1 MRSSHKIKMS
11 ISQKIRT
18 AVVQTYIMARHPE
31 AIKLKRKGISYE
43 HYRDLKKQ
51 WILDLDIKTILDIG
65 ANKGQFARLAREVFA
80 DATIYSFEPLPDC
93 FAELKMALPDDK
105 NFFPFENA
113 IGSREETLEFFR
125 SFHTPSSSF
134 LKMEELHKE
143 AFPESQEG
151 QSAEPTIVKVKTLDG
166 VLGGETLEKNILV
179 KIDVQ
184 GFEMEAIEGA
194 KNILADARIVIL
206 EMSFLKIY
214 ENQPL
219 FHDVYEKM
227 YNLGFRFRGSL
238 AQMLHPTTD
247 EIVQTDAIFV
257 REN

>member
-1 MRSSHKIKMS
+1 MS

-18 AVVQTYIMARHPE
+18 AVVQGYIMARHPE

-51 WILDLDIKTILDIG
+51 WIVDLGIRTILDIG
-65 ANKGQFARLAREVFA
+65 ANKGQFARLAREVFPSA
-80 DATIYSFEPLPDC
+80 AIYSFEPLPDC
-93 FAELKMALPDDK
+93 FAELKTALPDDK

-113 IGSREETLEFFR
+113 IGSRAETLEFFR

-143 AFPESQEG
+143 AFPESREG
-151 QSAEPTIVKVKTLDG
+151 QSAEPIKVRVETLDG
-166 VLGGETLEKNILV
+166 VLGDRRLEKNILV

-184 GFEMEAIEGA
+184 GYEMEAIEGA
-194 KNILADARIVIL
+194 RGVLREAKIAIL
-206 EMSFLKIY
+206 EMSFMKIY
-214 ENQPL
+214 EDQPL

-238 AQMLHPTTD
+238 AQMLHPVTD

-257 REN
+257 RED

>member
-1 MRSSHKIKMS
+1 MS

-18 AVVQTYIMARHPE
+18 AVVQGYIMARHPE
-31 AIKLKRKGISYE
+31 AIRLKRKGISYE
-43 HYRDLKKQ
+43 HYRDLKRR
-51 WILDLDIKTILDIG
+51 WILDLGIKTILDIG
-65 ANKGQFARLAREVFA
+65 ANKGQFALLARAVFPA
-80 DATIYSFEPLPDC
+80 AAIYSFEPLPDC
-93 FAELKMALPDDK
+93 FAELKNALAGDE

-143 AFPESQEG
+143 AFPESREG
-151 QSAEPTIVKVKTLDG
+151 QSAEPLRVAVKTLDG
-166 VLGGETLEKNILV
+166 ALGARRLEKNILV

-184 GFEMEAIEGA
+184 GYELEAIEGA
-194 KNILADARIVIL
+194 KKILADAKIVIL

-238 AQMLHPTTD
+238 AQMLHPVTD

-257 REN
+257 KES

>member
-1 MRSSHKIKMS
+1 MS
-11 ISQKIRT
+11 ISQKVRW
-18 AVVQTYIMARHPE
+18 AVAQTYIMARHPE

-43 HYRDLKKQ
+43 HYRELKKP
-51 WILDLDIKTILDIG
+51 WLLNSGIKTILDIG
-65 ANKGQFARLAREVFA
+65 ANKGQFAKLAREVFPA
-80 DATIYSFEPLPDC
+80 AKIYSFEPLPDC
-93 FAELKMALPDDK
+93 FAELKKALPHDE
-105 NFFPFENA
+105 NFFPFENG

-143 AFPESQEG
+143 SFPESREG
-151 QSAEPTIVKVKTLDG
+151 QSSEPVQVKVKTLDG
-166 VLGGETLEKNILV
+166 ILGDKQLEKNLLV

-184 GFEMEAIEGA
+184 GFEMEAIAGA
-194 KNILADARIVIL
+194 EKILAETKIVIL
-206 EMSFLKIY
+206 EMSFLNIY

-219 FHDVYEKM
+219 FHDVYERM

-238 AQMLHPTTD
+238 AQMLHPVTA
-247 EIVQTDAIFV
+247 EVVQTDAIFT

>member
-1 MRSSHKIKMS
+1 MS
-11 ISQKIRT
+11 ISQKIRR

-43 HYRDLKKQ
+43 HYCDLNKK
-51 WILDLDIKTILDIG
+51 WILDLGIKTILDIG
-65 ANKGQFARLAREVFA
+65 ANKGQFARLARAVFP
-80 DATIYSFEPLPDC
+80 DAKIYSFEPLPDC
-93 FAELKMALPDDK
+93 FAELKIALPDDK

-143 AFPESQEG
+143 AFPESQAG
-151 QSAEPTIVKVKTLDG
+151 QSAEPIKVAVKTLDG
-166 VLGGETLEKNILV
+166 VLGERPLEKNILV

-184 GFEMEAIEGA
+184 GYEMEAIEGA
-194 KNILADARIVIL
+194 KLILEDAKIVIL
-206 EMSFLKIY
+206 EMSFLNIY

-219 FHDVYEKM
+219 FHDVYDKM
-227 YNLGFRFRGSL
+227 YNQGFRFRGSL
-238 AQMLHPTTD
+238 AQMLHPVTG

-257 REN
+257 RET

>member
-1 MRSSHKIKMS
+1 MS
-11 ISQKIRT
+11 ISQKIRS
-18 AVVQTYIMARHPE
+18 AVVQGYIMARHPE

-51 WILDLDIKTILDIG
+51 WILDFGIKTILDIG
-65 ANKGQFARLAREVFA
+65 ANNGQFARLAREVFP
-80 DATIYSFEPLPDC
+80 DAVIYSFEPLPDC
-93 FAELKMALPDDK
+93 FAELKTALPGDK

-113 IGSREETLEFFR
+113 IGSCEITLEFFR

-143 AFPESQEG
+143 AFPESRQG
-151 QSAEPTIVKVKTLDG
+151 QSTEPIKVKVKTLDG
-166 VLGGETLEKNILV
+166 VLGNKSLEKNILV

-184 GFEMEAIEGA
+184 GYEMEAIEGA
-194 KNILADARIVIL
+194 KNILEETKIVIL

-238 AQMLHPTTD
+238 AQMLHPVTG

-257 REN
+257 KEN

>member
-1 MRSSHKIKMS
+1 MS

-18 AVVQTYIMARHPE
+18 AVVQGYIMARHPE
-31 AIKLKRKGISYE
+31 AIKLKLKGISYE

-51 WILDLDIKTILDIG
+51 WILDFDIKTILDIG
-65 ANKGQFARLAREVFA
+65 ANEGQFARLAREVFP
-80 DATIYSFEPLPDC
+80 DAKIYSFEPLPDC
-93 FAELKMALPDDK
+93 FAELKNALPGDE

-134 LKMEELHKE
+134 LKMEDLHKE

-151 QSAEPTIVKVKTLDG
+151 QSAEPIRVQVKPLDD
-166 VLGGETLEKNILV
+166 VLDVENLGKNILV

-184 GFEMEAIEGA
+184 GYEMEAIEGA
-194 KNILADARIVIL
+194 KKILADAKIAIL
-206 EMSFLKIY
+206 EMSFLNIY
-214 ENQPL
+214 EKQPL

-238 AQMLHPTTD
+238 AQMLHPVTD

-257 REN
+257 KEN

>member
-1 MRSSHKIKMS
+1 MMS

-31 AIKLKRKGISYE
+31 AIQLKRKGISYE
-43 HYRDLKKQ
+43 HYRDLKKP
-51 WILDLDIKTILDIG
+51 WILDLNIKTILDIG

-80 DATIYSFEPLPDC
+80 DAAIYSFEPLPDC
-93 FAELKMALPDDK
+93 FAELRAALPGDQ

-113 IGSREETLEFFR
+113 IGSKEETLEFFR

-151 QSAEPTIVKVKTLDG
+151 QSAVPTIVQVKTLDG
-166 VLGGETLEKNILV
+166 VLGDKKLEKNILV

-194 KNILADARIVIL
+194 KGVLADAKIAIL
-206 EMSFLKIY
+206 EMSFLNIY

-238 AQMLHPTTD
+238 AQMLHPITE

-257 REN
+257 KEN